1 MNETTTNTD
10 DPVLLPLYT
19 LDVDAIYRNP
29 SIQTVPDQAE
39 PEQTEKEEPPC
50 DE

>member
-1 MNETTTNTD
+1 MPATKVNDSSMVTV
-10 DPVLLPLYT
+10 PFYT